1 MYNPVRDLLYSVL
14 YSIKFFWIEL
24 NWIVTKSRKMLIR
37 GPDGLVSLKNAG
49 VKMTTDELMTKT
61 INLHWHFQAS
71 FFLLGWGTGG
81 LFCLYL
87 LYLNNI
93 DKRHWPL
100 YKKIFFVRT
109 PTPYLAAHVGLIVE
123 FVEVDETSKDDAH
136 ILVILRIFGGF
147 FQLVWHV
154 LWYNV
159 VKQPVSLKRKKI
171 FVLLQ
176 SRIINTK
183 INK

>member
-1 MYNPVRDLLYSVL
+1 MH
-14 YSIKFFWIEL
+14 
-24 NWIVTKSRKMLIR
+24 IVTNFLIAEAPWRATFWSVSMPETGYARK
-37 GPDGLVSLKNAG
+37 GNTNSAVCWHLVLHF
-49 VKMTTDELMTKT
+49 KMYLYLPEYR
-61 INLHWHFQAS
+61 FS
-71 FFLLGWGTGG
+71 S
-81 LFCLYL
+81 FCLYL